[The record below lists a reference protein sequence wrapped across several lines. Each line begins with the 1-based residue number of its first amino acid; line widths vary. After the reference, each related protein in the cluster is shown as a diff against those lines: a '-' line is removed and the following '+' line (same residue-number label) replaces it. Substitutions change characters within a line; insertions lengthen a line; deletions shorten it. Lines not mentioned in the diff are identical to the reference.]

1 MGPLNIDIWRQHID
15 NVPQDEISRYVAVS
29 IFWHTPSAKPRT
41 NQLGSVKTPILSV
54 VGIDNYSV
62 KMKEYV
68 LCLFPSLCGKQHTP
82 DTISIK
88 VEEDIGGGLP
98 ATG

>member
-1 MGPLNIDIWRQHID
+1 MRGSWIKKKKRRQDI
-15 NVPQDEISRYVAVS
+15 EIAGR
-29 IFWHTPSAKPRT
+29 AKPRP
-41 NQLGSVKTPILSV
+41 NQLGSVKTPNLSV

-68 LCLFPSLCGKQHTP
+68 LCAFPSLCGKQQTP

-88 VEEDIGGGLP
+88 VEEDIGGGMP
-98 ATG
+98 AGG